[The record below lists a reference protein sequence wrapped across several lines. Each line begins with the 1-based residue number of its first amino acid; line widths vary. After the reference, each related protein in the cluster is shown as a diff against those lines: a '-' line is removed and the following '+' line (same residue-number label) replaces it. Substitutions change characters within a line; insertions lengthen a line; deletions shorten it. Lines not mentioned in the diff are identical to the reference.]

1 MKCPKCDYLGFET
14 GDRCKNCGYDF
25 SLMADASRERVE
37 IDLNL
42 RAADEGAAGDWLA
55 RMDGGLPLP
64 EPLPEPDLPPPVLVA
79 AEPDTPPP
87 SRETAAPRR
96 GGTLFTPTLEDAG
109 DEPLITLPPTP
120 RPPLAVRRTPE
131 NPRLRAVPPSG
142 VRRLDPE
149 PTPPLQFEGE
159 QEPPI
164 APSPSVRPRLSGVWR
179 EPVRRPA
186 EPFTGEFST
195 PGARA
200 VAAAL
205 DHLMLGGIDLAVV
218 YFTLRM
224 AGLPMDQWMTLPA
237 VPLIAFLLFI
247 KLSYFCAFT
256 AVGGQTI
263 GKMAAHIR
271 VVGADDGPLD
281 AALALRRTLAGLV
294 SAIPLGLGFLPALLG
309 SDRRALHDRLAHT
322 RVIAHKAA

>member
-1 MKCPKCDYLGFET
+1 M
-14 GDRCKNCGYDF
+14 
-25 SLMADASRERVE
+25 
-37 IDLNL
+37 
-42 RAADEGAAGDWLA
+42 
-55 RMDGGLPLP
+55 
-64 EPLPEPDLPPPVLVA
+64 
-79 AEPDTPPP
+79 
-87 SRETAAPRR
+87 
-96 GGTLFTPTLEDAG
+96 
-109 DEPLITLPPTP
+109 
-120 RPPLAVRRTPE
+120 
-131 NPRLRAVPPSG
+131 
-142 VRRLDPE
+142 DPE
-149 PTPPLQFEGE
+149 PTRPLQFEGE

-164 APSPSVRPRLSGVWR
+164 APSSFVRPRRSGVWR
-179 EPVRRPA
+179 KPVCPPA
-186 EPFTGEFST
+186 EPFTGEFSA

-200 VAAAL
+200 VAAAI
-205 DHLMLGGIDLAVV
+205 DHLMLGGIDLGVV

-224 AGLPMDQWMTLPA
+224 AGLPMDQWMALPP

-309 SDRRALHDRLAHT
+309 SDRRALHDRLART
-322 RVIAHKAA
+322 RVIALPSTR